1 MHIEYGTW
9 VKLSVITIKCTLKS
23 YGKYG
28 VVSGFDYCLR
38 MPLWLAIRMSDASMW
53 ALAACHIRTAE
64 FFVYLFDS
72 CYEL

>member
-28 VVSGFDYCLR
+28 VVSSTL
-38 MPLWLAIRMSDASMW
+38 
-53 ALAACHIRTAE
+53 
-64 FFVYLFDS
+64 
-72 CYEL
+72 